1 MKRRL
6 TFPNKL
12 FLIFTFGMM
21 ATLGFLAFKNMSE
34 SAAINAAYNGFQ
46 AGNIITD
53 YVMSDYSSMSEAQ
66 IQAFLKSKN
75 PCNDTNTSKAR
86 YYSNHNYHIENGHFV
101 CMADERFNGES
112 AAHIIWQAAQDY
124 RINPKV
130 LIVLLE
136 KEQGLVTD
144 TWPNSDL
151 QYRSATGYG
160 CPDTAACDSK
170 YYGFKN
176 QIRNAAE
183 LYRYILDHG
192 SRYYPVGNN
201 YVKYNPDGN
210 CGGST
215 VYIQNRATSAL
226 YQYTPY
232 QPNAAV
238 LNANPGTVVHCGA
251 HGNSNFYYYYTKWFG
266 DPRISVSSSYL
277 QESDKFAIQTL
288 GNLYLTPESNA
299 KGARI
304 SLSKNAAEYRFERT
318 GDYYIIRHI
327 ASSLVLDV
335 VGGSVANGAQIQLYD
350 FNDSCAQKWYFA
362 VDGDKYTIKSVCSN
376 KSLDVPDNKSNVA
389 GIKVQMYNSNN
400 SNAQRFI
407 IKDLSA
413 APLANNI
420 YVLKTTGG
428 KVLDAEGGLVS
439 NGTKLQIYNVN
450 YDRGQI
456 YKVSR
461 MADGLYTIG
470 NTTSG
475 RVVDVSGGRK
485 DDGTPLQLYNYNG
498 SCAQKWI
505 VEKSGNGYRFLSAC
519 TKKAIDVSGGLV
531 STPSRKLQIYT
542 ANGSNAQVWIP
553 ATTYDEVAEG
563 NYTVTSAV
571 NSKFAVDITNGVAA
585 AKNGTNIQ
593 AWDKNGTAAQ
603 EWKLI
608 KNSDNTYTF
617 KNPKTDRV
625 LDIAGG
631 IARSSTNVQLYA
643 SNSTCAQKW
652 YLKKNDDG
660 TYRIS
665 SACGAVVLDL
675 SGGVA
680 KNGGNIQVWENNGTK
695 AQKWVLTLKNSN

>member
-21 ATLGFLAFKNMSE
+21 AMLGFLTFKNMSD
-34 SAAINAAYNGFQ
+34 SAAINAAYSGFQ

-75 PCNDTNTSKAR
+75 SCNDTNISKAS
-86 YYSNHNYHIENGHFV
+86 YYSSHNYHIENGHFV
-101 CMADERFNGES
+101 CMADEKFNGES

-160 CPDTAACDSK
+160 CPDTAACDSQ

-176 QIRNAAE
+176 QVRNAAE

-201 YVKYNPDGN
+201 YIKYNPDGN

-215 VYIQNRATSAL
+215 VNIQNRATSAL

-251 HGNSNFYYYYTKWFG
+251 HGNSNFYYYYTRWFG
-266 DPRISVSSSYL
+266 DPHVSVSSSYL
-277 QESDKFAIQTL
+277 QESDKFAITTQAGL
-288 GNLYLTPESNA
+288 FISPESNTQGA
-299 KGARI
+299 KLA
-304 SLSKNAAEYRFERT
+304 LSKNSSEYRFERT

-327 ASSLVLDV
+327 ASNLVLDV
-335 VGGSVANGAQIQLYD
+335 VGGSVANGSQIQLYS

-362 VDGDKYTIKSVCSN
+362 VNGDNYTIKSVCSN
-376 KSLDVPDNKSNVA
+376 KSLDIPDNRSNVA
-389 GIKVQMYNSNN
+389 GLKVQIYDSNN
-400 SNAQRFI
+400 SGAQKFVM
-407 IKDLSA
+407 KDLSA
-413 APLANNI
+413 APIANNA

-439 NGTKLQIYNVN
+439 NGAKLQIYDAN
-450 YDRGQI
+450 YDRGQL
-456 YKVSR
+456 YAVTRTS
-461 MADGLYTIG
+461 DGLYVIK
-470 NTTSG
+470 NTTSN
-475 RVVDVSGGRK
+475 RAIDVSGGKK
-485 DDGTPLQLYNYNG
+485 DDGTPLQLYDYNG
-498 SCAQKWI
+498 TCAQKWI
-505 VEKSGNGYRFLSAC
+505 AEKSGSGYRFLSAC
-519 TKKAIDVSGGLV
+519 TKKAIDISGGLV
-531 STPSRKLQIYT
+531 SSSRRKLQIYT
-542 ANGSNAQVWIP
+542 ANGTNAQVWIP
-553 ATTYDEVAEG
+553 ANIYDNVTEG
-563 NYTVTSAV
+563 DYIITSAV
-571 NSKFAVDITNGVAA
+571 NQKFAVDISGGVAA
-585 AKNGTNIQ
+585 AGNGTNIQ
-593 AWDKNGTAAQ
+593 VWDKNNTEAQ
-603 EWKLI
+603 DFKI
-608 KNSDNTYTF
+608 TKNNDNTYTI
-617 KNPKTDRV
+617 KNTKTNRV
-625 LDIAGG
+625 LDVSGG
-631 IARSSTNVQLYA
+631 VANSGTNIQLYA
-643 SNSTCAQKW
+643 GNSTCAQKW
-652 YLKKNDDG
+652 YFKKNDDN
-660 TYRIS
+660 TFRIA
-665 SACGAVVLDL
+665 SACGGVVLDL

-680 KNGGNIQVWENNGTK
+680 KRAGNVQVWSYNGTK
-695 AQKWVLTLKNSN
+695 AQKWVLTPKSSS

>member
-21 ATLGFLAFKNMSE
+21 AMLGFLAFKNMSD
-34 SAAINAAYNGFQ
+34 SAAINAAYSGFQ

-75 PCNDTNTSKAR
+75 PCNDTNISKAS
-86 YYSNHNYHIENGHFV
+86 YYSSHNYHIENGHFV
-101 CMADERFNGES
+101 CMADEKFNGES

-160 CPDTAACDSK
+160 CPDTAACDSQ

-176 QIRNAAE
+176 QVRNAAE

-201 YVKYNPDGN
+201 YIKYNPDGN

-215 VYIQNRATSAL
+215 VNIQNRATSAL

-251 HGNSNFYYYYTKWFG
+251 HGNSNFYYYYTRWFG
-266 DPRISVSSSYL
+266 DPHVSVSSSYL
-277 QESDKFAIQTL
+277 QESDKFAITTQAGL
-288 GNLYLTPESNA
+288 FISPESNTQGA
-299 KGARI
+299 KLA
-304 SLSKNAAEYRFERT
+304 LSKNSSEYRFERT

-327 ASSLVLDV
+327 ASNLVLDV
-335 VGGSVANGAQIQLYD
+335 VGGSVANGSQIQLYS
-350 FNDSCAQKWYFA
+350 FNDSCAQKWYFT
-362 VDGDKYTIKSVCSN
+362 VNGDNYTIKSVCSN
-376 KSLDVPDNKSNVA
+376 KSLDIPDNRSNVA
-389 GIKVQMYNSNN
+389 GLKVQIYDSNN
-400 SNAQRFI
+400 SGAQKFVM
-407 IKDLSA
+407 KDLSA
-413 APLANNI
+413 APIANNA

-439 NGTKLQIYNVN
+439 NGAKLQIYDAN
-450 YDRGQI
+450 YDRGQL
-456 YKVSR
+456 YAVTRTS
-461 MADGLYTIG
+461 DGLYVIK
-470 NTTSG
+470 NTTSN
-475 RVVDVSGGRK
+475 RAIDVSGGKK
-485 DDGTPLQLYNYNG
+485 DDGTPLQLYDYNG
-498 SCAQKWI
+498 TCAQKWI
-505 VEKSGNGYRFLSAC
+505 AEKSGSGYRFLSAC
-519 TKKAIDVSGGLV
+519 TKKAIDISGGLV
-531 STPSRKLQIYT
+531 SSSRRKLQIYT
-542 ANGSNAQVWIP
+542 ANGTNAQVWIP
-553 ATTYDEVAEG
+553 ANIYDNVTEG
-563 NYTVTSAV
+563 DYIITSAV
-571 NSKFAVDITNGVAA
+571 NQKFAVDISGGVAA
-585 AKNGTNIQ
+585 AGNGTNIQ
-593 AWDKNGTAAQ
+593 VWDKNNTEAQ
-603 EWKLI
+603 DFKI
-608 KNSDNTYTF
+608 TKNNDNTYTI
-617 KNPKTDRV
+617 KNTKTNRV
-625 LDIAGG
+625 LDVSGG
-631 IARSSTNVQLYA
+631 VANSGTNIQLYA
-643 SNSTCAQKW
+643 GNSTCAQKW
-652 YLKKNDDG
+652 YFKKNDDN
-660 TYRIS
+660 TFRIA
-665 SACGAVVLDL
+665 SACGGVVLDL

-680 KNGGNIQVWENNGTK
+680 KRAGNVQVWSYNGTK
-695 AQKWVLTLKNSN
+695 AQKWVLTPKSSS

>member
-21 ATLGFLAFKNMSE
+21 AMLGFLAFKNMSDL
-34 SAAINAAYNGFQ
+34 AAINAAYSGFQ

-75 PCNDTNTSKAR
+75 PCNDTNISKAS
-86 YYSNHNYHIENGHFV
+86 YYSSHNYHIENGHFV
-101 CMADERFNGES
+101 CMADEKFNGES

-160 CPDTAACDSK
+160 CPDTAACDSQ

-176 QIRNAAE
+176 QVRNAAE

-201 YVKYNPDGN
+201 YIKYNPDGN

-215 VYIQNRATSAL
+215 VNIQNRATSAL

-251 HGNSNFYYYYTKWFG
+251 HGNSNFYYYYTRWFG
-266 DPRISVSSSYL
+266 DPHVSVSSSYL
-277 QESDKFAIQTL
+277 QESDKFAITTQAGL
-288 GNLYLTPESNA
+288 FISPESNTQGA
-299 KGARI
+299 KLA
-304 SLSKNAAEYRFERT
+304 LSKNSSEYRFERT

-327 ASSLVLDV
+327 ASNLVLDV
-335 VGGSVANGAQIQLYD
+335 VGGSVANGSQIQLYS
-350 FNDSCAQKWYFA
+350 FNDSCAQKWYFT
-362 VDGDKYTIKSVCSN
+362 VNGDNYTIKSVCSN
-376 KSLDVPDNKSNVA
+376 KSLDIPDNRSNVA
-389 GIKVQMYNSNN
+389 GLKVQIYDSNN
-400 SNAQRFI
+400 SGAQKFVM
-407 IKDLSA
+407 KDLSA
-413 APLANNI
+413 APIANNA

-439 NGTKLQIYNVN
+439 NGAKLQIYDAN
-450 YDRGQI
+450 YDRGQL
-456 YKVSR
+456 YAVTRTS
-461 MADGLYTIG
+461 DGLYVIK
-470 NTTSG
+470 NTTSN
-475 RVVDVSGGRK
+475 RAIDVSGGKK
-485 DDGTPLQLYNYNG
+485 DDGTPLQLYDYNG
-498 SCAQKWI
+498 TCAQKWI
-505 VEKSGNGYRFLSAC
+505 AEKSGSGYRFLSAC
-519 TKKAIDVSGGLV
+519 TKKAIDISGGLV
-531 STPSRKLQIYT
+531 SSSRRKLQIYT
-542 ANGSNAQVWIP
+542 ANGTNAQVWIP
-553 ATTYDEVAEG
+553 ANIYDNVTEG
-563 NYTVTSAV
+563 DYIITSAV
-571 NSKFAVDITNGVAA
+571 NQKFAVDISGGVAA
-585 AKNGTNIQ
+585 AGNGTNIQ
-593 AWDKNGTAAQ
+593 VWDKNNTEAQ
-603 EWKLI
+603 DFKI
-608 KNSDNTYTF
+608 TKNNDNTYTI
-617 KNPKTDRV
+617 KNTKTNRV
-625 LDIAGG
+625 LDVSGG
-631 IARSSTNVQLYA
+631 VANSGTNIQLYA
-643 SNSTCAQKW
+643 GNSTCAQKW
-652 YLKKNDDG
+652 YFKKNDDN
-660 TYRIS
+660 TFRIA
-665 SACGAVVLDL
+665 SACGGVVLDL

-680 KNGGNIQVWENNGTK
+680 KRAGNVQVWSYNGTK
-695 AQKWVLTLKNSN
+695 AQKWVLTPKSSS